1 MSNPFFK
8 NEGPFEASFL
18 CQIMNIDSNID
29 SKNILDCAITV
40 PVIALDI
47 TRDQNKLI

>member
-18 CQIMNIDSNID
+18 CQIMNIDSNIYKTELIKID
-29 SKNILDCAITV
+29 LEKLEELD
-40 PVIALDI
+40 
-47 TRDQNKLI
+47 